1 LSDFQKK
8 SSMKTGN
15 GAFQGSSL
23 WLVNWPNFFG
33 FIFVSA
39 ANFIISGRTRI
50 SEPADDSK
58 FCLYQKIK

>member
-1 LSDFQKK
+1 
-8 SSMKTGN
+8 MKTGN

-39 ANFIISGRTRI
+39 ANAFVSWVLVLVV
-50 SEPADDSK
+50 
-58 FCLYQKIK
+58 FCAKICEANAQKGA